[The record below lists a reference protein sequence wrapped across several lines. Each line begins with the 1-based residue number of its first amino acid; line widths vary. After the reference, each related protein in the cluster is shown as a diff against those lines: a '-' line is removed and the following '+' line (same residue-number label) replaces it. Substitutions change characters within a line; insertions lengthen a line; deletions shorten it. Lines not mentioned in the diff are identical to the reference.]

1 MSGFV
6 GIISAGG
13 APPDRPLLERMAAAL
28 AFRGPD
34 ATHITTQPGAGF
46 VFTFLRT
53 GPTPQFPQQPV
64 TLDNR
69 LWLIGDVRLDGR
81 EDLRRKLEQHGA
93 SISRTATDEELI
105 LHAYQKWGE
114 QSFPDLIGDYAVAL
128 WDSIARRL
136 LCLRDLIGSRPFF
149 YAHVSG
155 QLIFSNTLNAIRFAP
170 KVSAEL
176 DRHFIAD
183 FLLQESCPDLARTAF
198 QDISRLPP
206 SHLLS
211 YSRDNLGVRRFTSL
225 PIEEPL
231 VFKRQEEYVEQF
243 RALFETAVRDR
254 LPHHESAI
262 FLSGG
267 MDSTSIAATAVA
279 CVTKSHSP
287 IRLYAFAVNS
297 CPLLDDPEAPLASLV
312 AGSLG
317 IPIQT
322 VSFAKS
328 PPCEGWGARALHVPE
343 PYSDPFLLSQR
354 KLHQQVAARSR
365 VAWWG
370 FGGDELL
377 SGQSW
382 PYLVYLLRRARFLEI
397 AGSFGIYLLK
407 HRRIPLLRGGFRAR
421 FLRWTGRAPRANDCP
436 RWIQPRFA
444 EQHHLRQRWVELQQP
459 PKFLEHPFQPRAHGG
474 LDNGIWA
481 SALEY
486 QDASWTRSPYFVSH
500 TVPGPTATT
509 LSIAYSAVPWCAE
522 KHILREAFRDEL
534 PEQIRTRRKTPLVCD
549 PLLLWA
555 TKRRWRPSPLSNPA
569 HQISDFVDWDEVRSA
584 LRADSPSSFLLVY
597 GLICV
602 RSL

>member
-1 MSGFV
+1 
-6 GIISAGG
+6 
-13 APPDRPLLERMAAAL
+13 
-28 AFRGPD
+28 
-34 ATHITTQPGAGF
+34 
-46 VFTFLRT
+46 
-53 GPTPQFPQQPV
+53 
-64 TLDNR
+64 
-69 LWLIGDVRLDGR
+69 
-81 EDLRRKLEQHGA
+81 
-93 SISRTATDEELI
+93 
-105 LHAYQKWGE
+105 
-114 QSFPDLIGDYAVAL
+114 
-128 WDSIARRL
+128 
-136 LCLRDLIGSRPFF
+136 
-149 YAHVSG
+149 
-155 QLIFSNTLNAIRFAP
+155 
-170 KVSAEL
+170 
-176 DRHFIAD
+176 
-183 FLLQESCPDLARTAF
+183 
-198 QDISRLPP
+198 
-206 SHLLS
+206 
-211 YSRDNLGVRRFTSL
+211 
-225 PIEEPL
+225 
-231 VFKRQEEYVEQF
+231 
-243 RALFETAVRDR
+243 
-254 LPHHESAI
+254 
-262 FLSGG
+262 

-287 IRLYAFAVNS
+287 IRLYAFTVNS